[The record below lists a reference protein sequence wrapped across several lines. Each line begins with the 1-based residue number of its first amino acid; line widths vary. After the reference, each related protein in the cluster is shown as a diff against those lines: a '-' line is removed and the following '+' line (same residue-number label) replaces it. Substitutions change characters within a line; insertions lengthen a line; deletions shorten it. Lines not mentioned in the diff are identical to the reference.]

1 MTPTHPFILQPWLF
15 VLWCLAGWAILL
27 MDRDTKFS
35 EAFRTKLKD
44 NGVKAHVLP
53 PRSPNLNAFI
63 ERFMGTFKRELARR
77 MIFFGKPMLDRAV
90 KIFLEHYHNDRPHQG
105 LDNELIVP
113 FERPPPS
120 RGKIE
125 VDKRLGGLL
134 KSYRRAA

>member
-15 VLWCLAGWAILL
+15 VLWSLAGWASLL
-27 MDRDTKFS
+27 MDRD
-35 EAFRTKLKD
+35 A
-44 NGVKAHVLP
+44 
-53 PRSPNLNAFI
+53 
-63 ERFMGTFKRELARR
+63 
-77 MIFFGKPMLDRAV
+77 

-120 RGKIE
+120 EGKIE